1 MHSKPSRGSIVY
13 YVFLLVNN
21 QSYLTFH
28 WQVQGH
34 GNSVAG
40 AVKNP
45 CKPSSDVRLLETEV
59 IDTRSS
65 HWILFSL

>member
-45 CKPSSDVRLLETEV
+45 CKPSSDV
-59 IDTRSS
+59 
-65 HWILFSL
+65 